1 LADAVAG
8 WLVAAAT
15 EEDPDRAFEFAAQA
29 RKLAARVGVVRET
42 AGVAAYRAGRWADAL
57 AELRTARRLTGRPGY
72 LPLMADAERALG
84 RPDRA
89 LALIHDPGTRQL
101 DRATQVELAIVESG
115 IRRDQGRA
123 AAGAVVLQVPEL
135 TDGLPHP
142 WSARLF
148 YAYADAL
155 YDAGRMDEARE
166 WFGRAAAADPDEDTD
181 AAERYEIM
189 DSIVIEDLAG
199 PDDEPDSVTADPA
212 DPAAAG
218 PESGEPAADE
228 D

>member
-1 LADAVAG
+1 M
-8 WLVAAAT
+8 
-15 EEDPDRAFEFAAQA
+15 
-29 RKLAARVGVVRET
+29 
-42 AGVAAYRAGRWADAL
+42 AAYRAGRWADAL
-57 AELRTARRLTGRPGY
+57 AELRTARRLTGRASY

-84 RPDRA
+84 RADRA
-89 LALIHDPGTRQL
+89 LALVHDPDTGQL
-101 DRATQVELAIVESG
+101 DRATQIELAIVESG

-135 TDGLPHP
+135 TDGLRHP

-189 DSIVIEDLAG
+189 DSVVIEDLDE
-199 PDDEPDSVTADPA
+199 PDDEPGLD
-212 DPAAAG
+212 AAG
-218 PESGEPAADE
+218 PEESREPAADG